1 MLDPLRLGLTKMSS
15 GCGHAAPKDPS
26 RKAPSR
32 DYSRWYQWLWP
43 HRPQLLPCRAGFRRR
58 HRDRRGK
65 RPDRYEDSCASAQ
78 VRQHPRSTRQGRHCR
93 RQRDHRR
100 WHRHLPRLR
109 RARPGQPALGQARRR
124 RRPRVHGLLQGRREL
139 WQAHHRRR
147 QEGHHLRACQ
157 GRGHHHRDGRQPP
170 GLRPGDGP
178 HHLQRLVHDE
188 LPRDADGTITD
199 DGRVRASVPTIK
211 ALSEAGARVVVC
223 AHLGR
228 PKGAPEA
235 KYSLAP
241 VARRLQDL
249 LATRV
254 VFATDTVGES
264 ARSAATGLGDG
275 QILLLENLR
284 FNPGE
289 TSKDDDVRDAFADEL
304 ASLAEVF
311 VSDGFGVVHRKQ
323 ASVYDV
329 AQRLPHAVGG
339 LVQTEVEVLK
349 RLTESV
355 ERPYAVMLGGA
366 KVSDKLGV
374 IANLLQTADRLL
386 IGGGMVFTFLA
397 AQGHEVG
404 KSLLEA
410 DQIDVVKGYLAQAQ
424 ERGVEIILPTD
435 IVAAT
440 AFSAEAEHSVVDAH
454 SIPADRIGL
463 DIGPES
469 AKAFAA
475 KLVDARTVFWNG
487 PMGAFEMA
495 PYAAGTKVVA
505 QALVEATSKGAL
517 TVIGG
522 GDSAAAVRQLGFADS
537 QFGHIS
543 TGGGASLEYLEGKA
557 LPGLTVLEG

>member
-1 MLDPLRLGLTKMSS
+1 MKTAHDLILSGGL
-15 GCGHAAPKDPS
+15 
-26 RKAPSR
+26 
-32 DYSRWYQWLWP
+32 
-43 HRPQLLPCRAGFRRR
+43 
-58 HRDRRGK
+58 RGK
-65 RPDRYEDSCASAQ
+65 RVL
-78 VRQHPRSTRQGRHCR
+78 VRSDLNVP
-93 RQRDHRR
+93 
-100 WHRHLPRLR
+100 L
-109 RARPGQPALGQARRR
+109 
-124 RRPRVHGLLQGRREL
+124 
-139 WQAHHRRR
+139 
-147 QEGHHLRACQ
+147 
-157 GRGHHHRDGRQPP
+157 
-170 GLRPGDGP
+170 
-178 HHLQRLVHDE
+178 
-188 LPRDADGTITD
+188 DAEGTITD
-199 DGRVRASVPTIK
+199 DGRVRASVPTIR
-211 ALSEAGARVVVC
+211 ALTEAGARVVVC

-228 PKGAPEA
+228 PKGVPEA

-241 VARRLQDL
+241 VARRLQEL
-249 LATRV
+249 LGTPVA
-254 VFATDTVGES
+254 FATDTVGES
-264 ARSAATGLGDG
+264 ARSTVAGLADG
-275 QILLLENLR
+275 QVALLENLR
-284 FNPGE
+284 FNAGE
-289 TSKDDDVRDAFADEL
+289 TSKDDVVRGGFADEL
-304 ASLAEVF
+304 ATLADVF

-329 AQRLPHAVGG
+329 AQRMPHAVGG

-355 ERPYAVMLGGA
+355 ERPYAVLLGGA

-374 IANLLQTADRLL
+374 IANLLKTADRLL

-424 ERGVEIILPTD
+424 ELGVEIILPTD

-440 AFSAEAEHSVVDAH
+440 AFSADAEHSVVDANR
-454 SIPADRIGL
+454 IPADRIGL
-463 DIGPES
+463 DIGPEA

-475 KLVDARTVFWNG
+475 KLADARTVFWNG

-522 GDSAAAVRQLGFADS
+522 GDSAAAVRQLGFKDS

-557 LPGLTVLEG
+557 LPGLTVLES

>member
-1 MLDPLRLGLTKMSS
+1 MKTAHDLILSGGL
-15 GCGHAAPKDPS
+15 
-26 RKAPSR
+26 
-32 DYSRWYQWLWP
+32 
-43 HRPQLLPCRAGFRRR
+43 
-58 HRDRRGK
+58 RGK
-65 RPDRYEDSCASAQ
+65 RVL
-78 VRQHPRSTRQGRHCR
+78 VRSDLNVP
-93 RQRDHRR
+93 
-100 WHRHLPRLR
+100 L
-109 RARPGQPALGQARRR
+109 
-124 RRPRVHGLLQGRREL
+124 
-139 WQAHHRRR
+139 
-147 QEGHHLRACQ
+147 
-157 GRGHHHRDGRQPP
+157 
-170 GLRPGDGP
+170 
-178 HHLQRLVHDE
+178 
-188 LPRDADGTITD
+188 DAEGTITD
-199 DGRVRASVPTIK
+199 DGRVRASVPTIR
-211 ALSEAGARVVVC
+211 ALTEAGARVVVC

-228 PKGAPEA
+228 PKGVPEA

-241 VARRLQDL
+241 VARRLQEL
-249 LATRV
+249 LGTPVA
-254 VFATDTVGES
+254 FATDTVGES
-264 ARSAATGLGDG
+264 ARSTVAGLADG
-275 QILLLENLR
+275 QVALLENLR
-284 FNPGE
+284 FNAGE
-289 TSKDDDVRDAFADEL
+289 TSKDDVVRRGFADEL
-304 ASLAEVF
+304 ATLADVF

-329 AQRLPHAVGG
+329 AQRMPHAVGG

-355 ERPYAVMLGGA
+355 ERPYAVLLGGA

-374 IANLLQTADRLL
+374 IANLLKTADRLL

-424 ERGVEIILPTD
+424 ELGVEIILPMD

-440 AFSAEAEHSVVDAH
+440 AFSADAEHSVVDANR
-454 SIPADRIGL
+454 IPADRIGL

-475 KLVDARTVFWNG
+475 KLADARTVFWNG

-522 GDSAAAVRQLGFADS
+522 GDSAAAVRQLGFKDS

-557 LPGLTVLEG
+557 LPGLTVLES